1 MKNSEERMIKA
12 RAKLMKGN
20 VGMATMLLKLTLIED
35 NQRCQT
41 MATDGVNIYWNDEFV
56 KSITDD
62 EIQAVLVH
70 EASHV
75 IWEHPLRKG
84 KRNHELWNIAT
95 DYVINSWIAYDLHM
109 DLPKDGLLDM
119 RYKGQSAEQ
128 VYRTLSNDEDLL
140 NEAIEDLKSKSD
152 NGDSDDSDS
161 QSGTGDSDS
170 DSDTNSDSDS
180 DSDSSSDSDSD
191 SNDTANGN
199 GKGKSLEEKLAD
211 LPKSSGEVWIPTNEN
226 GQELSPT
233 EMAELQEELQ
243 RTITMA
249 DKLDSIGSGSVG
261 SLRGA
266 VQKLNETYVDWVD
279 VLRDL
284 LQSAIST
291 NPTWTRLNRRHSW
304 RGINLPSKDK
314 EPSGGEIVV
323 AVDTSM
329 SMTQEEL
336 NIFAT
341 ETQSLADECG
351 IDKIRVCYCDTTVI
365 KNSNGEWW
373 DEYEL
378 DCDDLEFQLRG
389 GGGTDFEPP
398 FNLFN
403 EYTDDT
409 DDVLAF
415 IYFTDGYG
423 SCSAEVEPNVPVI
436 WALTGGEN
444 YCTDEL
450 PFGEKVSIDMSSL

>member
-1 MKNSEERMIKA
+1 MINSEERMIKA

-35 NQRCQT
+35 NERCQT
-41 MATDGVNIYWNDEFV
+41 MATDGINIYWNDEFV
-56 KSITDD
+56 KSISDE
-62 EIQAVLVH
+62 EIQSVLVH

-84 KRNHELWNIAT
+84 KRIHELWNIAT
-95 DYVINSWIAYDLHM
+95 DYVINSWIAYDLGM
-109 DLPKDGLLDM
+109 VLPEGGLLD
-119 RYKGQSAEQ
+119 RQYHRQSAEQ
-128 VYRTLSNDEDLL
+128 VYRTLSNDD
-140 NEAIEDLKSKSD
+140 EALDDALEQLESNSND
-152 NGDSDDSDS
+152 DDSDS
-161 QSGTGDSDS
+161 QNGDSDS
-170 DSDTNSDSDS
+170 DSDSDNSDSDA
-180 DSDSSSDSDSD
+180 
-191 SNDTANGN
+191 TGN
-199 GKGKSLEEKLAD
+199 GQGKSLEEKLAD
-211 LPKSSGEVWIPTNEN
+211 VKLPSGEVWMPTNDK
-226 GQELSPT
+226 GKELSPS

-243 RTITMA
+243 RTILMA
-249 DKLDSIGSGSVG
+249 DKLESIGSNGDS

-291 NPTWTRLNRRHSW
+291 NPTWTRLNKRHSW

-314 EPSGGEIVV
+314 EPQGGEIVV

-341 ETQSLADECG
+341 ETQSLAEECG

-365 KNSNGEWW
+365 KNSNGDWW
-373 DEYEL
+373 DEYDLDCEEL
-378 DCDDLEFQLRG
+378 DFQLRG
-389 GGGTDFEPP
+389 GGGTRFNPP

-409 DDVLAF
+409 DEVLAF
-415 IYFTDGYG
+415 IYFTDGFG
-423 SCSAEVEPNVPVI
+423 SCDAEVEPSVPVI

-444 YCTDEL
+444 YCTDDL
-450 PFGEKVSIDMSSL
+450 PFGEKISIDMTSL

>member
-1 MKNSEERMIKA
+1 MINSEERMIKA

-35 NQRCQT
+35 NERCQT
-41 MATDGVNIYWNDEFV
+41 MATDGINIYWNDEFV
-56 KSITDD
+56 KSISDE
-62 EIQAVLVH
+62 EIQSVLVH

-84 KRNHELWNIAT
+84 KRIHELWNIAT
-95 DYVINSWIAYDLHM
+95 DYVINSWIAYDLGM
-109 DLPKDGLLDM
+109 VLPEGGLLD
-119 RYKGQSAEQ
+119 RQYHRQSAEQ
-128 VYRTLSNDEDLL
+128 VYRTLSNDD
-140 NEAIEDLKSKSD
+140 EALDDALEQLESNSND
-152 NGDSDDSDS
+152 DDSDS
-161 QSGTGDSDS
+161 QNGDSDS
-170 DSDTNSDSDS
+170 DSDNSDSDA
-180 DSDSSSDSDSD
+180 
-191 SNDTANGN
+191 TGN
-199 GKGKSLEEKLAD
+199 GQGKSLEEKLAD
-211 LPKSSGEVWIPTNEN
+211 VKLPSGEVWMPTNDK
-226 GQELSPT
+226 GKELSPS

-243 RTITMA
+243 RTILMA
-249 DKLDSIGSGSVG
+249 DKLESIGSNGDS

-291 NPTWTRLNRRHSW
+291 NPTWTRLNKRHSW

-341 ETQSLADECG
+341 ETQSLAEECG

-365 KNSNGEWW
+365 KNSNGDWW
-373 DEYEL
+373 DEYDLDCEEL
-378 DCDDLEFQLRG
+378 DFQLRG
-389 GGGTDFEPP
+389 GGGTRFDPP

-403 EYTDDT
+403 EYTDNT

-423 SCSAEVEPNVPVI
+423 SCSAEVEPSVPVI

-444 YCTDEL
+444 YCTDDL
-450 PFGEKVSIDMSSL
+450 PFGEKVSIDMTSL

>member
-1 MKNSEERMIKA
+1 MINSEERMIKA

-35 NQRCQT
+35 NERCQT
-41 MATDGVNIYWNDEFV
+41 MATDGINIYWNDEFV
-56 KSITDD
+56 KSISDE
-62 EIQAVLVH
+62 EIQSVLVH

-84 KRNHELWNIAT
+84 KRIHELWNIAT
-95 DYVINSWIAYDLHM
+95 DYVINSWIAYDLGM
-109 DLPKDGLLDM
+109 VLPEGGLLD
-119 RYKGQSAEQ
+119 RQYHRQSAEQ
-128 VYRTLSNDEDLL
+128 VYRTLSNDD
-140 NEAIEDLKSKSD
+140 EALDDALEQLESNSND
-152 NGDSDDSDS
+152 DDSDS
-161 QSGTGDSDS
+161 QNGDSDS
-170 DSDTNSDSDS
+170 DSDNSDSDA
-180 DSDSSSDSDSD
+180 
-191 SNDTANGN
+191 TGN
-199 GKGKSLEEKLAD
+199 GQGKSLEEKLAD
-211 LPKSSGEVWIPTNEN
+211 VKLPSGEVWMPTNDE
-226 GQELSPT
+226 GKELSPS

-243 RTITMA
+243 RTILMA
-249 DKLDSIGSGSVG
+249 DKLESIGSNGDS

-291 NPTWTRLNRRHSW
+291 NPTWTRLNKRHSW

-314 EPSGGEIVV
+314 EPQGGEIVV

-341 ETQSLADECG
+341 ETQSLAEECG

-365 KNSNGEWW
+365 KNSNGDWW
-373 DEYEL
+373 DEYDLDCEEL
-378 DCDDLEFQLRG
+378 DFQLRG
-389 GGGTDFEPP
+389 GGGTRFDPP

-403 EYTDDT
+403 EYTDNT

-423 SCSAEVEPNVPVI
+423 SCSAEVEPSVPVI

-444 YCTDEL
+444 YLTNEL

>member
-1 MKNSEERMIKA
+1 MINSEERMIKA

-35 NQRCQT
+35 NERCQT
-41 MATDGVNIYWNDEFV
+41 MATDGINIYWNDEFV
-56 KSITDD
+56 KSISDE
-62 EIQAVLVH
+62 EIQSVLVH

-84 KRNHELWNIAT
+84 KRIHELWNIAT
-95 DYVINSWIAYDLHM
+95 DYVINSWIAYDLGM
-109 DLPKDGLLDM
+109 VLPEGGLLD
-119 RYKGQSAEQ
+119 RQYHRQSAEQ
-128 VYRTLSNDEDLL
+128 VYRTLSNDD
-140 NEAIEDLKSKSD
+140 EALDDALEQLESNSND
-152 NGDSDDSDS
+152 DDSDS
-161 QSGTGDSDS
+161 QNGDSDS
-170 DSDTNSDSDS
+170 DSDSDNSDSDA
-180 DSDSSSDSDSD
+180 
-191 SNDTANGN
+191 TGN
-199 GKGKSLEEKLAD
+199 GQGKSLEEKLAD
-211 LPKSSGEVWIPTNEN
+211 VKLPSGEVWMPTNDE
-226 GQELSPT
+226 GKELSPS

-243 RTITMA
+243 RTILMA
-249 DKLDSIGSGSVG
+249 DKLESIGSNGDS

-291 NPTWTRLNRRHSW
+291 NPTWTRLNKRHSW

-314 EPSGGEIVV
+314 EPQGGEIVV

-341 ETQSLADECG
+341 ETQSLAEECG

-365 KNSNGEWW
+365 KNSNGDWW
-373 DEYEL
+373 DEYDLDCEEL
-378 DCDDLEFQLRG
+378 DFQLRG
-389 GGGTDFEPP
+389 GGGTRFDPP

-403 EYTDDT
+403 EYTDNT

-423 SCSAEVEPNVPVI
+423 SCSAEVEPSVPVI

-444 YCTDEL
+444 YLTNEL

>member
-1 MKNSEERMIKA
+1 MLNSEERMIKA

-35 NQRCQT
+35 NERCQT
-41 MATDGVNIYWNDEFV
+41 MATDGINIYWNDEFV

-62 EIQAVLVH
+62 EIQSVLVH

-84 KRNHELWNIAT
+84 KRIHELWNIAT
-95 DYVINSWIAYDLHM
+95 DYVINSWIAYDLGM
-109 DLPKDGLLDM
+109 VLPEGGLLD
-119 RYKGQSAEQ
+119 RQYHRQSAEQ
-128 VYRTLSNDEDLL
+128 VYRTLSNDD
-140 NEAIEDLKSKSD
+140 EALDDALEQLESNSND
-152 NGDSDDSDS
+152 DDSDS
-161 QSGTGDSDS
+161 QNGDSDS
-170 DSDTNSDSDS
+170 DSDSDNSDSDA
-180 DSDSSSDSDSD
+180 
-191 SNDTANGN
+191 TGN
-199 GKGKSLEEKLAD
+199 GQGKSLEEKLAD
-211 LPKSSGEVWIPTNEN
+211 VKLPSGEVWMPTNDE
-226 GQELSPT
+226 GKELSPS

-243 RTITMA
+243 RTILMA
-249 DKLDSIGSGSVG
+249 DKLESIGSNGDS

-291 NPTWTRLNRRHSW
+291 NPTWTRLNKRHSW

-314 EPSGGEIVV
+314 EPQGGEIVV

-329 SMTQEEL
+329 SMTQDEL

-341 ETQSLADECG
+341 ETQSLAEECG
-351 IDKIRVCYCDTTVI
+351 INKIRVCYCDTTVV
-365 KNSNGEWW
+365 KNSNGDWW
-373 DEYEL
+373 DEYDLDCEEL
-378 DCDDLEFQLRG
+378 DFQLRG
-389 GGGTDFEPP
+389 GGGTRFDPP

-403 EYTDDT
+403 EYTEDT
-409 DDVLAF
+409 DEVLAF
-415 IYFTDGYG
+415 IYFTDGFG
-423 SCSAEVEPNVPVI
+423 SCSAEVEPSVPVI

-444 YCTDEL
+444 YCTDDL